1 MLNIFASLYMSFR
14 VFGLRRG
21 WRLPIYVY
29 GRLRLCHIG
38 KIRLC
43 CPLRRRL
50 LVLGSNYGFVV
61 APFTLFDN
69 QGVIELHG
77 PLYLNYGTMLS
88 NRGTIVAEGNNI
100 IGNRTEIRV
109 TQRLELGFNTILGF
123 DCHVM
128 DTDMHYVVDVTSKCV
143 ARNSAPIRL
152 GRYNWIGSNCYV
164 KKGTVTPD
172 YLTVASPN
180 TLLLKDYSQLPPYSV
195 LAGTPA
201 RAVRTGFQRIC
212 NYTIEQR
219 LRTFFAE
226 HPHADSFQLDD
237 GEDLQDAFT
246 LNL

>member
-1 MLNIFASLYMSFR
+1 MSVR
-14 VFGLRRG
+14 AFGLRRG

-29 GRLRLCHIG
+29 GRLRLRHVG
-38 KIRLC
+38 EIRLC

-50 LVLGSNYGFVV
+50 MVIGSNHGFVV

-77 PLYLNYGTMLS
+77 PLYLNYGSMFS
-88 NRGTIVAEGNNI
+88 NRGTIIAGGNNI
-100 IGNRTEIRV
+100 IGNRSEIRV

-123 DCHVM
+123 DCHVL
-128 DTDMHYVVDVTSKCV
+128 DSDMHYVVDVASKVV

-152 GRYNWIGSNCYV
+152 GSYNWIGSNCYV

-180 TLLLKDYSQLPPYSV
+180 TLLLKDYSELPPYSV

-201 RAVRTGFQRIC
+201 HVVRTGVQRIC
-212 NYTIEQR
+212 NYALEAQ

-226 HPHADSFQLDD
+226 HPHSDSLQLDD
-237 GEDLQDAFT
+237 GVDMQEAFT
-246 LNL
+246 LTL